1 MQRASAS
8 AVATAFGMT
17 ADRVGTYWMRA
28 MTGPV
33 RRVMWFALL
42 WLAGVGALALVAGV
56 LKVMMRAL

>member
-1 MQRASAS
+1 
-8 AVATAFGMT
+8 
-17 ADRVGTYWMRA
+17 